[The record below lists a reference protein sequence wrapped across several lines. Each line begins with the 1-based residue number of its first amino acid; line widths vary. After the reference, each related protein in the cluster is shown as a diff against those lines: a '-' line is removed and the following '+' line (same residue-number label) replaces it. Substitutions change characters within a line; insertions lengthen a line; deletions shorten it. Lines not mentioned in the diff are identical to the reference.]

1 MEGRVLGVMGKVA
14 RLAGLAIGL
23 CLFIYRSV
31 IQQNL
36 LFTTGLSSAQAFF
49 VIAAVMILTFG
60 VAIMGMMAWLMTFN
74 SQERPI
80 PLSSLVLLSAI
91 FTIVLGS
98 TVYLLSLA
106 VIAPVSA
113 QQTPKLPEAPVGAPT
128 KPPSKTTKVCM
139 GEGGGNNCLAGAD
152 AKFGCDVYHQWGAG
166 GRMTQNLGENF
177 CSVTENNSKKQQPFD
192 VKVYQNNDGGRCGWT
207 GFLVTCNP

>member
-1 MEGRVLGVMGKVA
+1 MSHQWRTAMEGRVLGVMGKVA
-14 RLAGLAIGL
+14 GLAGLAIGL

-128 KPPSKTTKVCM
+128 KPPSK
-139 GEGGGNNCLAGAD
+139 
-152 AKFGCDVYHQWGAG
+152 
-166 GRMTQNLGENF
+166 
-177 CSVTENNSKKQQPFD
+177 
-192 VKVYQNNDGGRCGWT
+192 
-207 GFLVTCNP
+207 